1 MALRGRKP
9 NSANVNRVR
18 GNPGKRAPKKREP
31 KPVGALPAAPAYLD
45 AGGKAEW
52 KHQAKA
58 MAATGLLTGADHGVL
73 AAYCASYSRWCEA
86 QKHLNKATV
95 VKAGNGTEI
104 PSPWLAVSNKAQDQ
118 FVKLAGEL
126 GLTPTART
134 RLTGSTSLPAPARET
149 SSGWNALD

>member
-1 MALRGRKP
+1 MAPRGRKP
-9 NSANVNRVR
+9 NSEKVNRVR
-18 GNPGKRAPKKREP
+18 NNPGKRKPKKREP
-31 KPVGALPAAPAYLD
+31 TPAGALPTAPAYLN
-45 AGGKAEW
+45 AGGVREW

-73 AAYCASYSRWCEA
+73 AAYCASYSRWCAA

-95 VKAGNGTEI
+95 VKAGNGTDI

-134 RLTGSTSLPAPARET
+134 RLTGTATIPTPEPEIWDEWDDL
-149 SSGWNALD
+149 N